1 MDNIISI
8 KTGIIE
14 RVRKRRKELHISQ
27 MELAERTGVSLGS
40 IKRFETKGEL
50 ALTALIKIAFAL
62 GYESDFNQLF
72 VRRSYTSLEDVI
84 NEKK

>member
-1 MDNIISI
+1 MDNILSI
-8 KTGIIE
+8 RDSLLE
-14 RVRKRRKELHISQ
+14 RVRKRRKELGISQ
-27 MELAERTGVSLGS
+27 IELSERSGVSLGS

-50 ALTALIKIAFAL
+50 ALTSLIKIAFAL

>member
-1 MDNIISI
+1 MDNILSI
-8 KTGIIE
+8 RDSLLE
-14 RVRKRRKELHISQ
+14 RVRKRRKELGISQ
-27 MELAERTGVSLGS
+27 IELSERSGVSLGS

-50 ALTALIKIAFAL
+50 ALTSLIKIAFAL

-72 VRRSYTSLEDVI
+72 VRKGYVSLEDVI

>member
-1 MDNIISI
+1 MDNILSI
-8 KTGIIE
+8 RDSLLE
-14 RVRKRRKELHISQ
+14 RVRKRRKELGISQ
-27 MELAERTGVSLGS
+27 IELSERSGVSLGS

-50 ALTALIKIAFAL
+50 ALTSLIKIAFAL

-72 VRRSYTSLEDVI
+72 VRKGYVSLEEVI